1 MDARFKKIRNVLI
14 IILALNWL
22 VAGAKIIYGLITKS
36 SAMSADG
43 FHSFSD
49 GASNIIGLIGIT
61 IAYRPKDKNHPYG
74 HKKYET
80 FASILIAILLFII
93 AFNLIRNGIIRFF
106 NPEIPDVTY
115 ISFIVMLTTIAINIG
130 VYIYEK
136 AQSKLFASD
145 ILAADSY
152 HTRSDILIS
161 VSVLAT
167 LVAIKAGFPM
177 MDTFVSIFIAILI
190 IYSAIRILKE
200 SSDVLCDKAVI
211 SQDKIKNIVES
222 VPEVKGCH
230 NIRTRGRL
238 DDIHVDLHVLV
249 DPTLPIGKAH
259 ALNHKIQKIIK
270 AKLPNITDIAIHIE
284 PLNSVERLP
293 ADRQV

>member
-1 MDARFKKIRNVLI
+1 MDVRFNKIRNVLI
-14 IILALNWL
+14 VILALNWL

-36 SAMSADG
+36 TAMSADG
-43 FHSFSD
+43 FHSFAD

-80 FASILIAILLFII
+80 FASILIAILLFVI
-93 AFNLIRNGIIRFF
+93 AFNLIKNGITRFF
-106 NPEIPDVTY
+106 NPVIPDVTY
-115 ISFIVMLTTIAINIG
+115 ISFIVILTTMAINTG
-130 VYIYEK
+130 VYIYER
-136 AQSKLFASD
+136 AQSKLLASD
-145 ILAADSY
+145 ILAADAH

-161 VSVLAT
+161 ISVLAT
-167 LVAIKAGFPM
+167 LVAIKAGFPGV
-177 MDTFVSIFIAILI
+177 DAFVSIFIAILI
-190 IYSAIRILKE
+190 VRAAIEILKE

-238 DDIHVDLHVLV
+238 DDIYVDLHVLV
-249 DPTLPIGKAH
+249 DPALPIGEAH
-259 ALNHKIQKIIK
+259 ALNHKIQKLIK
-270 AKLPNITDIAIHIE
+270 TKLPNITDIAIHTE
-284 PLNSVERLP
+284 PKK
-293 ADRQV
+293 

>member
-14 IILALNWL
+14 TILALNWL

-36 SAMSADG
+36 TAMSADG

-115 ISFIVMLTTIAINIG
+115 ISFIVMLTTIAINTG
-130 VYIYEK
+130 VYIYER
-136 AQSKLFASD
+136 AQSRLFASD

-211 SQDKIKNIVES
+211 SQGKIKNIVKS
-222 VPEVKGCH
+222 VQEVKGCH

-249 DPTLPIGKAH
+249 DSALPIGKAH
-259 ALNHKIQKIIK
+259 ALNHRIQKLIK

-284 PLNSVERLP
+284 PKE
-293 ADRQV
+293 

>member
-115 ISFIVMLTTIAINIG
+115 ISFIVMLTTIAINTG
-130 VYIYEK
+130 VYIYER

-190 IYSAIRILKE
+190 IYSAIKILKE

-211 SQDKIKNIVES
+211 SQGKIKNIVKS
-222 VPEVKGCH
+222 VQEVKGCH

-249 DPTLPIGKAH
+249 DPTLSVGKAH
-259 ALNHKIQKIIK
+259 ALNHKIQKLIK
-270 AKLPNITDIAIHIE
+270 AKLPNITDIAMHIE
-284 PLNSVERLP
+284 PKE
-293 ADRQV
+293 